1 MQLQYTTNFSNAK
14 TQNRTKSPC
23 FFPLKGL
30 KTPTKAPISDA
41 LPLPNAHECV
51 PKNHHLFVSWRA
63 FWCKTACLDAENGV
77 YRPFLSNLGK
87 PFSRQSERK
96 AVSLSCITILPPKCS
111 RSEARPRV
119 WSWNRSFVPRV
130 CWIPSSRCDPA

>member
-41 LPLPNAHECV
+41 LPLPNAHKCV
-51 PKNHHLFVSWRA
+51 PKNQHLFVSWRA

-96 AVSLSCITILPPKCS
+96 AVSLRATCRFTCSNMPFRLQQHAVLGVRSSFRQLCIY
-111 RSEARPRV
+111 
-119 WSWNRSFVPRV
+119 
-130 CWIPSSRCDPA
+130 